1 MVDLV
6 SRAWFEHNKKY
17 LEDGGRDPKQAGPS
31 GINHTPEPGDDI
43 DEDEDIAPDD
53 PEVIPPSTDRT
64 QQLTNP

>member
-31 GINHTPEPGDDI
+31 GTNHTPAPSDEV
-43 DEDEDIAPDD
+43 DEDEDIAPDA
-53 PEVIPPSTDRT
+53 PEVKPPSVKKNSTT
-64 QQLTNP
+64 H